1 MRWTSGHVRGLLF
14 VLGTSLLVG
23 LSLGSTH
30 VPVGAAAGSVSPVG
44 DPAIRAA
51 RGAARLI
58 GGNQVAPSSDTRID
72 VVPHAAERGLARRT
86 YPWGIDGPVTPN
98 LAIAVSSTLVF
109 ASSRQS
115 RRVVRCADLPARAP
129 PYLAFG

>member
-1 MRWTSGHVRGLLF
+1 

-58 GGNQVAPSSDTRID
+58 GGDQVAPSSDTRID

-129 PYLAFG
+129 PHLALG

>member
-1 MRWTSGHVRGLLF
+1 MRWTSRHVRGLLL

-30 VPVGAAAGSVSPVG
+30 VHLGAAERSVSPVA
-44 DPAIRAA
+44 DTAIGAA
-51 RGAARLI
+51 RGSARTV
-58 GGNQVAPSSDTRID
+58 GGDHVAPSSHTRID
-72 VVPHAAERGLARRT
+72 VVPHATERGLARRT
-86 YPWGIDGPVTPN
+86 YSWGLDGPVTPT
-98 LAIAVSSTLVF
+98 LAIAVASTLVF

-129 PYLAFG
+129 PHLALG

>member
-1 MRWTSGHVRGLLF
+1 MRWTSGHVRGLLL

-58 GGNQVAPSSDTRID
+58 GGDQVAPSSDTRID

-86 YPWGIDGPVTPN
+86 Y
-98 LAIAVSSTLVF
+98 
-109 ASSRQS
+109 
-115 RRVVRCADLPARAP
+115 
-129 PYLAFG
+129 

>member
-58 GGNQVAPSSDTRID
+58 GGDQVAPSSDTR
-72 VVPHAAERGLARRT
+72 
-86 YPWGIDGPVTPN
+86 IDGPVTPN
-98 LAIAVSSTLVF
+98 LAIAVASTLVF

-129 PYLAFG
+129 PHLALG